1 MQIHSYLT
9 LLRSLLFVASLGMT
23 QLLVSS
29 LDLLDLMLDGL
40 RLIILFIPNQLAI
53 FAVHAVTF
61 KDVIPRWDR
70 PIRFVQSY
78 MPV

>member
-1 MQIHSYLT
+1 
-9 LLRSLLFVASLGMT
+9 
-23 QLLVSS
+23 
-29 LDLLDLMLDGL
+29 MLDGL

-70 PIRFVQSY
+70 PIRLVQSY
-78 MPV
+78 MPVEFLLLREVVVECDKFDP